1 MKTSCIKLLATMLL
15 LSLCSCHTT
24 QLSAQA
30 HIDKIVAK
38 LEKNDK
44 IEKSVVNNR
53 NPKNGDLLRRI
64 ESYSF
69 KDEKLTAELINA
81 FEQDENNAIKSAIS
95 RNGKNISY
103 AFVFNKKKI
112 TISYCLSSSDGY
124 TNLSIIWK
132 SDDYNSNHS
141 YSPSYDYNYYIMGN
155 FDAIDWESID
165 WESIALQNRTL
176 TQKERDRLNEQIE
189 SACKEFERLSKKYKY
204 KYRP

>member
-1 MKTSCIKLLATMLL
+1 MKTSCIKLLAAVLL
-15 LSLCSCHTT
+15 LPLCSCHTT

-30 HIDKIVAK
+30 HIDKVVAK

-53 NPKNGDLLRRI
+53 NPKNGDLQRRI

-69 KDEKLTAELINA
+69 KDAKLTAELIDA
-81 FEQDENNAIKSAIS
+81 FEQDENNAVKSAIS

-112 TISYCLSSSDGY
+112 TISYYLSSSNGY
-124 TNLSIIWK
+124 TNLSIIRK
-132 SDDYNSNHS
+132 SDDYESGHS
-141 YSPSYDYNYYIMGN
+141 YSPSYDYYYNLGD
-155 FDAIDWESID
+155 FDAID

-176 TQKERDRLNEQIE
+176 TQKERDKLNKQIE
-189 SACKEFERLSKKYKY
+189 NARKEFERLSKKYKY
-204 KYRP
+204 ESRP